1 MPPPRI
7 AIFGRPA
14 TSGQYG
20 RRVARRR
27 LTDLS
32 ALDESLLVW
41 QRLGVPWNGQ
51 IALAARA
58 IDAARA
64 RAAIDAALA
73 HHPLA
78 RCAIVDDRRGRPYWA
93 YDDTAGVGAVDV
105 VACADDDAVERLRI
119 AQIEAPLPI
128 GDAPLVRAV
137 VARGAAEDLLIVTVS
152 HVMTDGLGLLRFM
165 RSVGRAYR
173 DEADPPP
180 AVDPV
185 TAQSALAP
193 APATSLTA
201 LAGEWSRRLR
211 VAAVHVPRRS
221 RLAASD
227 PADAGFGFVIAAT
240 SRSAVAAARHNHN
253 ASFDAYAMAALHVAI
268 AEWNAARGAACER
281 VGVSQGVNLRPE
293 AWWDDC
299 VLNLAAFATVV
310 TDPCDR
316 ADIAHALA
324 VVAPQLE
331 DGTRREHAREMVAAA
346 RAARAVPLAARAEV
360 LAALPVDQFDTCAI
374 SNCGVLDDPPR
385 LDDHARPVAWII
397 TPAMPQSGP
406 TIVVDAIGD
415 SLHFSVCYRRELL
428 TPADARAFVDG
439 FVGALA

>member
-1 MPPPRI
+1 
-7 AIFGRPA
+7 
-14 TSGQYG
+14 
-20 RRVARRR
+20 VARRR

-41 QRLGVPWNGQ
+41 QRLGVPWNAQ
-51 IALAARA
+51 IALAAHT
-58 IDAARA
+58 IDADRA

-78 RCAIVDDRRGRPYWA
+78 RCAIAEDRGRPYWM
-93 YDDTAGVGAVDV
+93 YDETAGVGAVGV
-105 VACADDDAVERLRI
+105 VACADDDALERLRS
-119 AQIEAPLPI
+119 AQIDEPLPM

-137 VARGAAEDLLIVTVS
+137 VARCPEGDLLIVTVS

-173 DEADPPP
+173 GEPDPSP

-185 TAQSALAP
+185 TAQSALDP
-193 APATSLTA
+193 RPATSLTA

-211 VAAVHVPRRS
+211 VAAVQVPRRS
-221 RLAASD
+221 RLAPSGGR
-227 PADAGFGFVIAAT
+227 DAGFGFVVAET
-240 SRSAVAAARHNHN
+240 SRSAVTEARRKYG
-253 ASFDAYAMAALHVAI
+253 ASFDAFAMAALHVTV
-268 AEWNAARGAACER
+268 AEWNAARGARCDR
-281 VGVSQGVNLRPE
+281 VGVSQGVNLRPDE
-293 AWWDDC
+293 WWDDC

-310 TDPCDR
+310 TDPHDR
-316 ADIAHALA
+316 VDLAQALA
-324 VVAPQLE
+324 AVTPQLE
-331 DGTRREHAREMVAAA
+331 ARREHARKMVGAA

-360 LAALPVDQFDTCAI
+360 LAALPGDQFDTCAI

-385 LDDHARPVAWII
+385 LDDHGRPVAWII

-428 TPADARAFVDG
+428 TPEDARAFVVG